1 MIQQRQDIEQVKQ
14 DNETK
19 RELMR
24 QTTKGHDTEMR
35 VQTAMQETVVK
46 TETQKEIERMKAE
59 IAILLARMDHQQ
71 AHLASAETTE
81 RAI

>member
-1 MIQQRQDIEQVKQ
+1 
-14 DNETK
+14 
-19 RELMR
+19 MR

-35 VQTAMQETVVK
+35 VQSAMQETVVK

-71 AHLASAETTE
+71 AHLAAAETTE